1 MVPGVSRDSA
11 RNTTTSTASMHTR
24 GRRHRLSGLAVV
36 TAIVGSLTA
45 IAVIGG
51 FGGSASPALAS
62 VPSGCVLNTNGN
74 GFGALS
80 GGGVSPSLG
89 LPGAIDTAKKSI
101 MLFVDFPDALAGAE
115 TATSLYNLLVPAA
128 KAWMQDVSYHR
139 FDIAVDVMGAPGP
152 PPWLHMSHNVAT
164 YGLGDL
170 ITANEQR
177 VYMTE
182 AVSLAEAQGVNFAGY
197 EEVYVVPSSTSGT
210 AISYSPA
217 FIGGSN
223 FPIVTPNG
231 AHIPAGATF
240 GNDIHAPGLTNYGA
254 WIMAHETM
262 HSLGLPDLYSFAN
275 LASYPL
281 THQFSGSWDHM
292 DAIVRGNHITAWQK
306 AQLGWLDA
314 SQVACVTG
322 PGGSFVLTSLE
333 HTGGL
338 KAIAIKTGPTT
349 AIVAENRQ
357 QIDHDGPGFGGG
369 LCDHGLLV
377 YSVDASVASGSGP
390 VRVFPSGPED
400 TASPNYGDTACGPLW
415 NAAYDTRP
423 GKNDTFTYAPANLT
437 IKVTNSVVGGDIT
450 VSVTLPTPPTT
461 TTTTTAPTST
471 TTPEGGSDSTF
482 VAVQPER
489 LLDTR
494 DGAGQIGY
502 SGPKPVADQTIAL
515 KVTGVGVAQVPATA
529 AAVALNVTGID
540 ASNDGFVTVYP
551 CGSPRPTA
559 SNLNLVRGATAPN
572 MVITKIGSGG
582 NVCLYTQNGADLAV
596 DISGYFTAGT
606 SFVSV
611 QPERLLETRAAVGQ
625 IGYSGAKPAA
635 GATVHLQVVGAGATN
650 VPNTA
655 RSVVLNITAVGATG
669 DGFVTAWP
677 CDQPRPNASNLNL
690 VAGATAPNL
699 TVVKLAADGSVC
711 LFTQSGAD
719 LLADISAYFTNA
731 SSYTPITPV
740 RLLDTRPP
748 GTGYTGAKPAAGE
761 TVTVVAVDSAIVA
774 NVGAVVLNVTGID
787 ATADGFVTAWPC
799 GTPRPTASN
808 LNLVGG
814 ATTPNLVIVRVGAA
828 ASVCLFTQSGAHLA
842 ADISGSFPPTS

>member
-1 MVPGVSRDSA
+1 MVTIAVVSSLVALTIVSA
-11 RNTTTSTASMHTR
+11 AGGLSTAS
-24 GRRHRLSGLAVV
+24 
-36 TAIVGSLTA
+36 
-45 IAVIGG
+45 
-51 FGGSASPALAS
+51 AS

-89 LPGAIDTAKKSI
+89 LPSAVDNAKKAI
-101 MLFVDFPDALAGAE
+101 MLFVDFSDAPAGVE
-115 TATSLYNLLVPAA
+115 TTQSLYDLLVPAA
-128 KAWMQDVSYHR
+128 QAWMTDVSYGR
-139 FDIAVDVMGAPGP
+139 LNIVVDRMVGAP
-152 PPWLHMSHNVAT
+152 WLRMSHPKAF
-164 YGLGDL
+164 YGLGDF
-170 ITANEQR
+170 ISAAEQSA
-177 VYMTE
+177 YMTE
-182 AVSLAEAQGVNFAGY
+182 AASLAVGFNFSGY
-197 EEVYVVPSSTSGT
+197 EELYVVPSTSSGT
-210 AISYSPA
+210 AIAYSPA
-217 FIGGSN
+217 FIGGTA
-223 FPIVTPNG
+223 FPIIAPGGV
-231 AHIPAGATF
+231 HIPAGATF
-240 GNDIHAPGLTNYGA
+240 GNDIHAPFPNYGA
-254 WIMAHETM
+254 WIFAHETM
-262 HSLGLPDLYSFAN
+262 HTLGLPDLYAFSQPT
-275 LASYPL
+275 YPL
-281 THQFSGSWDHM
+281 THQYVGAWDHM
-292 DAIVRGNHITAWQK
+292 GAIVRGSHINAWEK
-306 AQLGWLDA
+306 AQLGWLDPA
-314 SQVACVTG
+314 QIACVTG
-322 PGGSFVLTSLE
+322 PGGSFVLKSLE
-333 HTGGL
+333 HSGGL

-357 QIDHDGPGFGGG
+357 QDDHDGPGFGGG

-377 YSVDASVASGSGP
+377 YSVDASVATGTGP
-390 VRVFPSGPED
+390 VRVLPSGPED
-400 TASPNYGDTACGPLW
+400 TGSPNYADAACGPLW
-415 NAAYDTRP
+415 NAAFDTRG
-423 GKNDTFTYAPANLT
+423 GKNATFTYAPANLT
-437 IKVTNSVVGGDIT
+437 ITVTNSIVGGDIT

-461 TTTTTAPTST
+461 TTSSTTTTSPTST
-471 TTPEGGSDSTF
+471 TTPGGGSDSRF

-494 DGAGQIGY
+494 AGAGQIGY
-502 SGPKPVADQTIAL
+502 NGPKPSPDQTIAL
-515 KVTGVGVAQVPATA
+515 PVTGVGVAQVPADA

-559 SNLNLVRGATAPN
+559 SNLNLVRGGTSPN
-572 MVITKIGSGG
+572 MVITKIGNGG

-611 QPERLLETRAAVGQ
+611 QPERLLETRSDVGQ
-625 IGYSGAKPAA
+625 IGYTGPKPAPA
-635 GATVHLQVVGAGATN
+635 AIVHLQVVGAGATN

-655 RSVVLNITAVGATG
+655 RSAVLNITAVGASG

-690 VAGATAPNL
+690 VAGATSPNL
-699 TVVKLAADGSVC
+699 AIVKLAADGSVC

-731 SSYTPITPV
+731 SSYAPITPV

-748 GTGYTGAKPAAGE
+748 GKGYTGPKPAAGD
-761 TVTVVAVDSAIVA
+761 TVTVVAVDSAIVGT
-774 NVGAVVLNVTGID
+774 VGAVVLNVTGID
-787 ATADGFVTAWPC
+787 ATAAGFVTAWPC

-842 ADISGSFPPTS
+842 VDISGSFPPTS